1 MALPPGGLH
10 FVPTMGALH
19 RGHLEL
25 IQRAAAPRWWGTP
38 QVVVSIFVNPL
49 QFGAGEDFERYPRSL
64 EADGQLAC
72 AAGADAVFAPSVEE
86 IYPMGETG
94 VTHVVPPASLV
105 QSLCASQRPGHFE
118 GVATVVTRLVALV
131 RPERLFLGEKDW
143 QQLVILQQVVADLGL
158 PVVIEGMATVRQ
170 EDGLALSS
178 RNAYLNPGE
187 LKEAAM
193 LQGCLAAAAG
203 DARWGVQASDLLNPL
218 EQTLLQHNLRPEYV
232 AMVDAHTLQPMPR
245 LEGMALLAAAVR
257 CGPARLI
264 DHRFLMPRAPIVA
277 IDGPAGAGKST
288 VTRALASR
296 LGLTYL
302 DTGAMYRALTWWVLQ
317 QGIDPA
323 DPSAVAPLL
332 NGLDLALS
340 QNEEGQLLIK
350 VNGHDVTA
358 AIRSPEVTAVV
369 STVAAHPCVRHS
381 LTSLQQRLGERG
393 GLVAEGRDTG
403 TAVFPDAEC
412 KIFLTATVAE
422 RARRR
427 AHDLRQQGFAVP
439 ELQEL
444 EQQIA
449 DRDAM
454 DSNRSEAPLRQAPDA
469 VLLVT
474 DGMEIEAVIAAMVDA
489 FRSRV
494 PEEAWPPPSS
504 AASPRAPRS
513 MG

>member
-1 MALPPGGLH
+1 
-10 FVPTMGALH
+10 MGALH

-86 IYPMGETG
+86 IYPMGEAG
-94 VTHVVPPASLV
+94 VTHVVPPASLLK
-105 QSLCASQRPGHFE
+105 SLCASQRPGHFE

-143 QQLVILQQVVADLGL
+143 QQLVILRQVVADLGL

-193 LQGCLAAAAG
+193 IQACLAAAEG
-203 DARWGVQASDLLNPL
+203 GARWGVRASDLLNPL
-218 EQTLLQHNLRPEYV
+218 EQALLQNNLRPEYV
-232 AMVDAHTLQPMPR
+232 ALVDAHTLQPMAQ
-245 LEGMALLAAAVR
+245 LEGMALLAAAVH

-332 NGLDLALS
+332 SGLDLALS

-350 VNGHDVTA
+350 VNRHDVTA

-369 STVAAHPCVRHS
+369 STVAAHPCVRQS

-494 PEEAWPPPSS
+494 PEEAWPPSSS
-504 AASPRAPRS
+504 AESARAPRS